1 MPLARPVGRKIAS
14 HLSETGESNGHSGQ
28 SHMGLTHNGR
38 VPGAPTQER
47 GRTMKTIIIATI
59 ALTFLAW
66 AAMDALAQGYENMC
80 RCGRPWCWMIAE
92 YTPTGQTGDG
102 SWELV
107 TYGTELPRY
116 TIRTFG
122 AGWSCSHGNGG

>member
-1 MPLARPVGRKIAS
+1 
-14 HLSETGESNGHSGQ
+14 
-28 SHMGLTHNGR
+28 
-38 VPGAPTQER
+38 
-47 GRTMKTIIIATI
+47 MKYMTIVIILTI
-59 ALTFLAW
+59 AALLLLGWMAW
-66 AAMDALAQGYENMC
+66 VANAQGYENMC